1 MIQRWSC
8 AVLIVNLRNEV
19 RDMTLKSKRDLIV
32 SNRRKTVY
40 LKRETPAT
48 PPEELIV
55 YLLSIKWSKSKMVQN
70 WSKERSKNW

>member
-1 MIQRWSC
+1 
-8 AVLIVNLRNEV
+8 
-19 RDMTLKSKRDLIV
+19 MTLKSRRDLIV

-55 YLLSIKWSKSKMVQN
+55 YLLSINGPNQRWFKIGPKKGPKTGKKKWSKNGPKMVQK
-70 WSKERSKNW
+70 WSKK